1 MADVLRRDRSP
12 VMAAAVLL
20 DHHRVKVRVDVLPD
34 HRRVKVQVG
43 VLPDHR
49 PVMALAA
56 ALQGSPAAVG
66 ALRDHRRVMAAE
78 GTMVVATAVGGK
90 AATAVEATSSST
102 VNRYLLTVGGNGA
115 PLRRRQ
121 HAGDDGN
128 IAGFASLAPAPGI
141 WKFAFPTRRL
151 LRRALEAPIR
161 KENATRDSR
170 TLESATMLQA
180 DVSTPCKH

>member
-20 DHHRVKVRVDVLPD
+20 DHHRAKVRAVVLLDHHPVKVREAVLLGR
-34 HRRVKVQVG
+34 HRVKVQVG

-102 VNRYLLTVGGNGA
+102 VNRYLLT
-115 PLRRRQ
+115 
-121 HAGDDGN
+121 AGVVAV
-128 IAGFASLAPAPGI
+128 IVSLQPVLVAALAPRLVGERVGALQWLGGGFGVSGRGSMPGCC
-141 WKFAFPTRRL
+141 FR
-151 LRRALEAPIR
+151 
-161 KENATRDSR
+161 
-170 TLESATMLQA
+170 
-180 DVSTPCKH
+180 C